1 MSVLRV
7 FLHVLCFSV
16 SVCACLPLQRCN
28 AKKDVFVKKGSN
40 LVLQGLLPGFA
51 CFVVYITKSRYMCG

>member
-51 CFVVYITKSRYMCG
+51 CFVVYITKCKYTCG